1 MKVEILG
8 VKIDNLSL
16 GEAAQKVEFFLS
28 GPKNNLIVTPNPEMV
43 VRAQKDVTFRN
54 LLNSAALS
62 IPDGIGLVLA
72 SRFLKNPIKK
82 KVPGVDFMEEICR
95 IASASG
101 KSVFLLGAQIG
112 VAGKACEN
120 LNEKFPDLKIAG
132 HLDGDFDLESCFQS
146 VKKASPDILF
156 VALGAPKQERWIFEN
171 LNKLESVKLAMGVG
185 GAFDFL
191 SGKTKRAP
199 LWMRKIGLEWF
210 WRLIIEPRRVKR
222 IVDAVIV
229 FPVIFAYSFLVKDRY

>member
-1 MKVEILG
+1 M
-8 VKIDNLSL
+8 
-16 GEAAQKVEFFLS
+16 
-28 GPKNNLIVTPNPEMV
+28 
-43 VRAQKDVTFRN
+43 
-54 LLNSAALS
+54 
-62 IPDGIGLVLA
+62 
-72 SRFLKNPIKK
+72 
-82 KVPGVDFMEEICR
+82 
-95 IASASG
+95 
-101 KSVFLLGAQIG
+101 
-112 VAGKACEN
+112 
-120 LNEKFPDLKIAG
+120 
-132 HLDGDFDLESCFQS
+132 
-146 VKKASPDILF
+146 ASPDILF

-222 IVDAVIV
+222 IIDAVIV